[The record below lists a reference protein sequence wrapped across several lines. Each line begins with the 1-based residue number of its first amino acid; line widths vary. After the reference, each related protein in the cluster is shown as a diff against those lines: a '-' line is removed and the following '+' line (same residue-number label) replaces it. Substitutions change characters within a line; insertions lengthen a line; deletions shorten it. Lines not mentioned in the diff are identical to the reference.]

1 MPGTRSGP
9 HRSARRLLLL
19 ATGAAALVCAQTA
32 LAQETS
38 ALRGPVSESQM
49 RNELFGAAKGK
60 KDPKRSAA
68 AQQDE
73 GIPAPAY
80 EPTSAGATAWGEKPS
95 GEKPANGS
103 SIFADTGGADAFADA
118 PAPEPA
124 LARRPSTARARAE
137 QARAEAARPPQTA
150 AERTA
155 AQDKEDL
162 DETPTGT
169 TRAGTVDS
177 EVELAVDPGAERAEA
192 IEGIDRTGEDNPFAP
207 VGLRL
212 GTFLLNPSLETGLA
226 WTSNANY
233 AAAPSPALLSETTL
247 RLNAASDWSRH
258 SATIDAYGT
267 VRKSLSGERIEE
279 KKAGIDARLRL
290 DLADDYTALAALGYA
305 LGPESASSPVTIIGT
320 VGRPLRQT
328 LTGSAGIEKDL
339 GKFRFALTAR
349 AERDV
354 YGDAELSAGGTLS
367 QKDRNTTL
375 AAAVLRGGYQI
386 SPALT
391 PFVELEIGRRAYD
404 EKIDG
409 SGYERSTKRMAAR
422 AGLEV
427 DLGEKL
433 TGEIAAGWVEERFD
447 DSRLKPLSGATLD
460 AGLAWSPLRGTIVN
474 LTGSTTVEG
483 ATAAGESGS
492 ILYSGGMA
500 IQRELRANLTGNLA
514 FGTAYRDYVGVDG
527 HDLTLSA
534 EVALTWWLNRY
545 TGLTGRARH
554 ETQTSSI
561 AGRGYKADSVFL
573 GLKLQ
578 R

>member
-19 ATGAAALVCAQTA
+19 ATGAATLAFAQTA

-49 RNELFGAAKGK
+49 RNELFSAPKGK
-60 KDPKRSAA
+60 KGSSQKAA
-68 AQQDE
+68 AQQNE

-80 EPTSAGATAWGEKPS
+80 EPVSAGATPSADKPS
-95 GEKPANGS
+95 NGS
-103 SIFADTGGADAFADA
+103 SIFAETGNADAFADA
-118 PAPEPA
+118 PAPGAAASRP
-124 LARRPSTARARAE
+124 PSTARDRAE
-137 QARAEAARPPQTA
+137 QARAEAAQPPQTA
-150 AERTA
+150 TERAAAE
-155 AQDKEDL
+155 QDEGL
-162 DETPTGT
+162 DETSTGT
-169 TRAGTVDS
+169 TRAGTVDG
-177 EVELAVDPGAERAEA
+177 EADLTVDAGAERAEA
-192 IEGIDRTGEDNPFAP
+192 IEGIDRTDEENPFAP
-207 VGLRL
+207 VGMRL
-212 GTFLLNPSLETGLA
+212 GTFLLKPSLETGFT

-233 AAAPSPALLSETTL
+233 STARSPALLSETTL

-258 SATIDAYGT
+258 SATVDVFGT
-267 VRKSLSGERIEE
+267 FRKSVSGEAIDE

-290 DLADDYTALAALGYA
+290 DLADDYAALATLGYA
-305 LGPESASSPVTIIGT
+305 LGPESASSPIVITGT

-339 GKFRFALTAR
+339 GKLRFALTAR

-354 YGDAELSAGGTLS
+354 YGDAELSAGGMLS
-367 QKDRNTTL
+367 QRDRNTTL
-375 AAAVLRGGYQI
+375 ATVALRGGYEI

-391 PFVELEIGRRAYD
+391 PFVEFEVGRRVYD
-404 EKIDG
+404 EKVDS
-409 SGYERSTKRMAAR
+409 SGYERSTKRIAAR

-433 TGEIAAGWVEERFD
+433 SGEIAAGWLEERFD
-447 DSRLKPLSGATLD
+447 DGRLKPISGATLD
-460 AGLAWSPLRGTIVN
+460 ASLAWSPLRGTIVN

-492 ILYSGGMA
+492 ILYSGGVA
-500 IQRELRANLTGNLA
+500 VQRELRANLTGNLA
-514 FGTAYRDYVGVDG
+514 FGAAYRDYVGVDG

-534 EVALTWWLNRY
+534 EVGLTWWLNRY
-545 TGLTGRARH
+545 AGITGRARH

-561 AGRGYKADSVFL
+561 AGRGYKVDSVFL

>member
-19 ATGAAALVCAQTA
+19 ATGAAALACAQGA
-32 LAQETS
+32 HAQQTS
-38 ALRGPVSESQM
+38 ALRGPVSEAQM
-49 RNELFGAAKGK
+49 RNELFAGAKQK
-60 KDPKRSAA
+60 KDPASTQT
-68 AQQDE
+68 AQQAE

-80 EPTSAGATAWGEKPS
+80 EPTSAGATPTEEKPT
-95 GEKPANGS
+95 KGS
-103 SIFADTGGADAFADA
+103 SIFAETDASDAFADA

-124 LARRPSTARARAE
+124 ASRPPSTARARAE
-137 QARAEAARPPQTA
+137 QARAEAARPPQSA
-150 AERTA
+150 AERIDA
-155 AQDKEDL
+155 EREEKL

-177 EVELAVDPGAERAEA
+177 EVELTVDPGAERVGA
-192 IEGIDRTGEDNPFAP
+192 IEAIDRTQEENPYAP
-207 VGLRL
+207 VGMRL
-212 GTFLLNPSLETGLA
+212 GTFLLNPSLETGLT

-233 AAAPSPALLSETTL
+233 SAARSPALFSETTL

-258 SATIDAYGT
+258 SATVAAYGT
-267 VRKSLSGERIEE
+267 FRKSVSGEPIDE

-290 DLADDYTALAALGYA
+290 DLADDHAALAALGYA
-305 LGPESASSPVTIIGT
+305 LGPESASSPIVIVGT

-367 QKDRNTTL
+367 QKDRNKTL
-375 AAAVLRGGYQI
+375 ATVALRGGYEI

-391 PFVELEIGRRAYD
+391 PFVELEVGRRAYD
-404 EKIDG
+404 EKTDS
-409 SGYERSTKRMAAR
+409 SGYERSTKRMAGR

-433 TGEIAAGWVEERFD
+433 TGEIAAGWLEERFD
-447 DSRLKPLSGATLD
+447 DSRLKPISGLTFD

-492 ILYSGGMA
+492 ILYSGGVA

-514 FGTAYRDYVGVDG
+514 FGAAYRDYVGVDG

-534 EVALTWWLNRY
+534 EAGLTWWLNRY
-545 TGLTGRARH
+545 AGLTGRARH

-561 AGRGYKADSVFL
+561 AGRGYKVDSVFL

>member
-9 HRSARRLLLL
+9 SRSARRLLLL
-19 ATGAAALVCAQTA
+19 ATGAAALACVQNAYAQ
-32 LAQETS
+32 QTS
-38 ALRGPVSESQM
+38 ALRGPVSEAEM
-49 RNELFGAAKGK
+49 RSELLGGGK
-60 KDPKRSAA
+60 KKDAA
-68 AQQDE
+68 RNDKAQEDE
-73 GIPAPAY
+73 GIRSPAY
-80 EPTSAGATAWGEKPS
+80 VPTSAGAAPS
-95 GEKPANGS
+95 DETPQNGS
-103 SIFADTGGADAFADA
+103 SIFAEKVEPDAFGNA
-118 PAPEPA
+118 PLPEPSPSRA
-124 LARRPSTARARAE
+124 PSTARARAE
-137 QARAEAARPPQTA
+137 QSRAQAAKPPQSVAERRA
-150 AERTA
+150 AE
-155 AQDKEDL
+155 EDTKDTGL

-177 EVELAVDPGAERAEA
+177 EVELTVDPGAERAEA
-192 IEGIDRTGEDNPFAP
+192 IEAIDRTEDEDPFAP

-212 GTFLLNPSLETGLA
+212 GTFVLNPSLETGLT

-233 AAAPSPALLSETTL
+233 SAARSPALLSETTL

-267 VRKSLSGERIEE
+267 VRRSVSGEKIDE
-279 KKAGIDARLRL
+279 KRAGIDARLRL

-305 LGPESASSPVTIIGT
+305 LGPESASSPITITGT

-328 LTGSAGIEKDL
+328 LTGSAAIRKDV

-349 AERDV
+349 GERDV

-375 AAAVLRGGYQI
+375 ATVALRGGYEI

-391 PFVELEIGRRAYD
+391 PFVELEIGRRLYD
-404 EKIDG
+404 EKLDSG
-409 SGYERSTKRMAAR
+409 GYERSTRRLAAR

-433 TGEIAAGWVEERFD
+433 TGELAAGWLEERFD
-447 DSRLKPLSGATLD
+447 DSRLKPISGATVN
-460 AGLAWSPLRGTIVN
+460 ASLAWSPLRGTTVN
-474 LTGSTTVEG
+474 LTGSTAVEG

-492 ILYSGGMA
+492 ILYSGGVA
-500 IQRELRANLTGNLA
+500 VEHQLRANLTGNVA

-534 EVALTWWLNRY
+534 EASLTWWLNRY
-545 TGLTGRARH
+545 AGLTGRARH

>member
-19 ATGAAALVCAQTA
+19 ATGAAALVCAQGA
-32 LAQETS
+32 YAQQTN
-38 ALRGPVSESQM
+38 ALRGPVSEADM
-49 RNELFGAAKGK
+49 RSELFGGAKQK
-60 KDPKRSAA
+60 KDPAGNDK

-80 EPTSAGATAWGEKPS
+80 EPTSAGAVAPEQKPQS
-95 GEKPANGS
+95 ET
-103 SIFADTGGADAFADA
+103 SIFAEKAEPDAFGNA
-118 PAPEPA
+118 PLPEPSPSRA
-124 LARRPSTARARAE
+124 PSTARARAE
-137 QARAEAARPPQTA
+137 ESRAQAARPPQSVAERLA
-150 AERTA
+150 AE
-155 AQDKEDL
+155 DEPKKEGV

-177 EVELAVDPGAERAEA
+177 DVELTVDPGAERAEA
-192 IEGIDRTGEDNPFAP
+192 IEAIDRTEEENPYAP
-207 VGLRL
+207 VGMRL
-212 GTFLLNPSLETGLA
+212 GTFLLNPSLETGLT

-233 AAAPSPALLSETTL
+233 SAARSPALLSETTL
-247 RLNAASDWSRH
+247 RLNAVSDWARH

-267 VRKSLSGERIEE
+267 VRKSVSGEKIDE
-279 KKAGIDARLRL
+279 KRAGIDGRLRL

-305 LGPESASSPVTIIGT
+305 LGPESASSPVTITGT

-375 AAAVLRGGYQI
+375 ATVALRGGYEI

-391 PFVELEIGRRAYD
+391 PFVELEVGRRLYD
-404 EKIDG
+404 ERLDSG
-409 SGYERSTKRMAAR
+409 GYERSTRRMAAR
-422 AGLEV
+422 AGLEL

-433 TGEIAAGWVEERFD
+433 TGEIAAGWLEERFD
-447 DSRLKPLSGATLD
+447 DSRLKPISGATVN
-460 AGLAWSPLRGTIVN
+460 ASLAWSPLRGTIVN
-474 LTGSTTVEG
+474 LTGTTTVEG

-492 ILYSGGMA
+492 ILYSGGVA
-500 IQRELRANLTGNLA
+500 VQHQLRANLTGNLA

-534 EVALTWWLNRY
+534 EASLTWWLNRY
-545 TGLTGRARH
+545 AGLTGRARH

-561 AGRGYKADSVFL
+561 AGRGYTADSVFL